1 MHLHKQHDTLELI
14 QQEHFVLAV
23 FFLFDE
29 RGLQQLKVSQ
39 DIHPCHQENL
49 KEDIKVWF
57 KFLCNEKEKQEN
69 KYIL

>member
-29 RGLQQLKVSQ
+29 RGLQQPKVSQ

-57 KFLCNEKEKQEN
+57 KFFM
-69 KYIL
+69 